1 MDFTTDFWTKAYN
14 RNISKLTGVCYRYV
28 ADRQLA
34 EDLAH
39 DAFMSAMEKS
49 GSFKGTGQFD
59 AWLRRITVNTALQHI
74 RKQSASQLYENIL
87 TDDEM
92 DNGNNLNIIAQA
104 DFSQEELLCAVNKL
118 PEHHRLVFNMYVIDG
133 YSHSQIAEELG
144 ISENTSKSHLA
155 RARKKLQEILT
166 EEAQK
171 KERKS
176 AWLLLFLPFRKVS
189 VDSLYSH
196 SFSDFALSSATSAT
210 SITSATSA
218 TSATASSH
226 AINLACATGH
236 ITVGSTATVATS
248 IATTAVVAG
257 GIGVGVAVSNSDES
271 AEPVQEEHI
280 VVVDSIATATDSIEN
295 ADTIFLID
303 TTPIPVATEKT
314 TFADTTSIVAP
325 VANDTLTPNVDT
337 LATQQDTLVP
347 TDEKVVIKRKKV
359 IRKRV
364 VVVKDSAQ

>member
-14 RNISKLTGVCYRYV
+14 RNIDKMTGVCYRYV

-49 GSFKGTGQFD
+49 DTFRGTGQFD
-59 AWLRRITVNTALQHI
+59 AWLRRITANTALQFL
-74 RKQSASQLYENIL
+74 RKQSATQLYENVL
-87 TDDEM
+87 TDDDM
-92 DNGNNLNIIAQA
+92 DNDNNLNIIAQV
-104 DFSQEELLCAVNKL
+104 DFSQEELLDAVNKL

-133 YSHSQIAEELG
+133 FTHAQIAEELN

-166 EEAQK
+166 EEARK

-176 AWLLLFLPFRKVS
+176 AWMLLFLPFGKGNI
-189 VDSLYSH
+189 DTLYSH
-196 SFSDFALSSATSAT
+196 SFSNFGLSSATAT
-210 SITSATSA
+210 
-218 TSATASSH
+218 SH
-226 AINLACATGH
+226 AINFACATGH
-236 ITVGSTATVATS
+236 VTVGSTAT
-248 IATTAVVAG
+248 IATGIASTAVVAG
-257 GIGVGVAVSNSDES
+257 GIGVGVAVNNAGEP
-271 AEPVQEEHI
+271 AQPVQKEHI

-295 ADTIFLID
+295 TDSLLIID
-303 TTPIPVATEKT
+303 TTQIPVAT
-314 TFADTTSIVAP
+314 DTANAKVVDTLPFVAP
-325 VANDTLTPNVDT
+325 EPTDTLAHENDTVASANDTVSSKN
-337 LATQQDTLVP
+337 
-347 TDEKVVIKRKKV
+347 EKVVVKRKKL